1 MRSIYC
7 PSKLNERGETV
18 EIGSAQELNKET
30 VLPTTVMGSRLTELV
45 MHGLERVHRV
55 PGMAVQ
61 GTPVWAHDWDVLC
74 VLDGLRVD
82 TAREVVDESVGSY
95 RSVGSTSREWLAET
109 FPDHDLDK
117 IAYLTGNPFA
127 NEEIPTDRLGY
138 FHQEAVCETRFGVE
152 TVSPTPLRDRA
163 VAAWR
168 RRDDLGID
176 RLIVHFMQPHVPF
189 RSRPEWFEEF
199 LGTDTWGSSTW
210 EAVVTGDIDREAWFN
225 AYRDN
230 LVWALEDG
238 VDPLCERI
246 DATVG
251 VTADHGNAA
260 GEWGIAGHPQTVAVP
275 SVRRVPWWTRAAT
288 REVEDVPEMDLESST
303 AVDREKQLEALGYL

>member
-1 MRSIYC
+1 M
-7 PSKLNERGETV
+7 
-18 EIGSAQELNKET
+18 A
-30 VLPTTVMGSRLTELV
+30 SRLTELV

-55 PGMAVQ
+55 PGMAVR
-61 GTPVWAHDWDVLC
+61 GTPVWQHDWDVLC

-82 TAREVVDESVGSY
+82 TAREVVGESVDSY
-95 RSVGSTSREWLAET
+95 RSVGATSREWLART
-109 FPDHDLDK
+109 FAGRDLDTVG
-117 IAYLTGNPFA
+117 YVTGNPFA
-127 NEEIPTDRLGY
+127 TEEVATDRLGY
-138 FHQEAVCETRFGVE
+138 YHHEPVCETGGGVE
-152 TVSPTPLRDRA
+152 TVPPAELRDRA

-168 RRDDLGID
+168 RRDELGID

-189 RSRPEWFEEF
+189 RSRSEWFEEF
-199 LGTDTWGSSTW
+199 AGTDTWGSSTW
-210 EAVVTGDIDREAWFN
+210 NAVVTGDIDREAWFD

-238 VDPLCERI
+238 VDPVCERI

-275 SVRRVPWWTRAAT
+275 AVRRVPWWTRGAT
-288 REVEDVPEMDLESST
+288 REVEAVPAVDLEAGT
-303 AVDREKQLEALGYL
+303 AVDREEQLEALGYL